1 VFVVEAAATLQGADG
16 RVWSGSEITV
26 ACERQQAQWEGLAAD
41 EVIGLVGDNSPEW
54 VISDWAALQAGRA
67 VVPIPGFFTTEQIQ
81 HVCRQARIRH
91 VVHQGRLLSVQSV
104 YPSVVNFEE
113 DAPPY
118 LPADTQKITF
128 TSGTTGQPKGICLTA
143 QQQLATA
150 QALQTVL
157 GNLEIRTHLN
167 MLPLA
172 VLLEN
177 IAGVYVPW
185 ALGARVISLPLAQV
199 GLSGSSQFDPLRCI
213 AAIARHQAESV
224 ILLPQML
231 QAIVAVLE
239 RQPQLLADLKTLKCV
254 AVGGGVTPLACLKSA
269 QDMGLAVFEGYGLSE
284 CASVVSLNTP
294 QAQCLGSVGQPLPG
308 LKVELADDGE
318 IVVWGRSYAGVLGQ
332 TEHRTDKN
340 AGLHTGDIGEFRT
353 ERGQR
358 FLHITGRKK
367 NILITAFGRNVSP
380 EWPERLLLDEGLLAQ
395 AVVLGE
401 GKPALSAVLVRL
413 HTGVTDTDIAQ
424 LVARVNAGLPDYA
437 RIATW
442 TVVNE
447 AFSVVNG
454 LATPN
459 GRPLRAAIEQKYSFE
474 N

>member
-1 VFVVEAAATLQGADG
+1 VFVIEAAATLQGADG
-16 RVWSGSEITV
+16 RVWSGSEITA
-26 ACERQQAQWEGLAAD
+26 ACANQQAQWQGLAAD

-67 VVPIPGFFTTEQIQ
+67 VVPIPGFFTAQQIQ

-91 VVHQGRLLSVQSV
+91 VMHQGRLLPVQSV
-104 YPSVVNFEE
+104 YPGVVNFEE

-143 QQQLATA
+143 QQQLSTA
-150 QALQTVL
+150 QALKAVL
-157 GNLEIRTHLN
+157 GNLNIRVHLN

-185 ALGARVISLPLAQV
+185 ALGARVVSLPMASV
-199 GLSGSSQFDPLRCI
+199 GMTGSSQFDVLRCI
-213 AAIARHQAESV
+213 AAIAQHQVESI

-231 QAIVAVLE
+231 QAVVAVLGQKPE
-239 RQPQLLADLKTLKCV
+239 LLTNLKSLKCV
-254 AVGGGVTPLACLKSA
+254 AVGGGVTPLACLKAA
-269 QDMGLAVFEGYGLSE
+269 QAMGIPVFEGYGLSE

-294 QAQCLGSVGQPLPG
+294 QAQWPGSVGQPLPG
-308 LKVELADDGE
+308 LTVEIAADGE
-318 IVVWGRSYAGVLGQ
+318 ILVWGRCYAGILGQ
-332 TEHRTDKN
+332 PEHQPDQ
-340 AGLHTGDIGEFRT
+340 AAALHTGDIGEFRT
-353 ERGQR
+353 EHGQR

-401 GKPALSAVLVRL
+401 GKAHLNAVLQPL
-413 HTGVTDTDIAQ
+413 HAGIAKADIAQ
-424 LVARVNAGLPDYA
+424 LVERVNAALPDYA
-437 RIATW
+437 RIENWCVAE
-442 TVVNE
+442 E
-447 AFSVVNG
+447 AFSVSNG

-459 GRPLRAAIEQKYSFE
+459 GRPLRAAIEKRYSL
-474 N
+474 